1 MESRGDDE
9 LKLGEIFRDFMTER
23 HENASKCLKQ
33 DFYTAISDYHT
44 VDGIMKTE
52 N

>member
-1 MESRGDDE
+1 
-9 LKLGEIFRDFMTER
+9 MTER

-33 DFYTAISDYHT
+33 DFYTEITSDYHT
-44 VDGIMKTE
+44 VYGMMKTE